1 MCSHLSTEYRSLR
14 RVEVIPSRS
23 PGQSLTVCRVNLLLP
38 ILQACALVRRA
49 QTWINHSV
57 LRSPN
62 LLPLLTLSGN
72 SACELFLARYI
83 RFTVP
88 REVVVIQCL
97 AVGMLSHTGIIR
109 PSCFVGT
116 FRAVHTVTKSY
127 MLVTP
132 CGLLIQSRDTGNHG
146 CTNLLPE
153 EAAHCFTVNIIY
165 KWTCALKLS

>member
-1 MCSHLSTEYRSLR
+1 MC
-14 RVEVIPSRS
+14 
-23 PGQSLTVCRVNLLLP
+23 QVNLLLP
-38 ILQACALVRRA
+38 TLQTCTLVCRA

-57 LRSPN
+57 LHSPN

-72 SACELFLARYI
+72 SACELLLARYI

-109 PSCFVGT
+109 PSYFVGT
-116 FRAVHTVTKSY
+116 FRAVHTQ
-127 MLVTP
+127 L
-132 CGLLIQSRDTGNHG
+132 QSLDSIKGHSNHG

-165 KWTCALKLS
+165 KWTCMLKLS